1 MNISN
6 KDLEILQLI
15 ERYLY
20 SVNEKEA
27 TRYGT
32 SFAIRMADIKDKEA
46 MRLYLSLYQ
55 IIEKLLGQRNAH
67 RNKTKIKMAE
77 KRQEDKMYGR
87 SFKEKE
93 RMQAKEKERMQAKEV
108 D

>member
-6 KDLEILQLI
+6 KDLEVLQLI

-20 SVNEKEA
+20 GVNGKET
-27 TRYGT
+27 TRYRT
-32 SFAIRMADIKDKEA
+32 SCEIRKADIKDKEA

-67 RNKTKIKMAE
+67 RNKTKIRMAE
-77 KRQEDKMYGR
+77 KRQEDKTYGR
-87 SFKEKE
+87 SLKEKE
-93 RMQAKEKERMQAKEV
+93 RMQAKEKRRMQAKEV
-108 D
+108 N

>member
-6 KDLEILQLI
+6 KDLEVLQLI

-20 SVNEKEA
+20 GVNEKEA
-27 TRYGT
+27 TRYET

-67 RNKTKIKMAE
+67 RNKTKIRMAE
-77 KRQEDKMYGR
+77 KRQEDKTYGR

-93 RMQAKEKERMQAKEV
+93 RMQAKEV
-108 D
+108 N

>member
-6 KDLEILQLI
+6 KDLEVLQLI

-20 SVNEKEA
+20 GVNEKET
-27 TRYGT
+27 TRYGA

-67 RNKTKIKMAE
+67 RNKTKIRMAE

-93 RMQAKEKERMQAKEV
+93 RMQAKEKRRMQAKEV
-108 D
+108 N